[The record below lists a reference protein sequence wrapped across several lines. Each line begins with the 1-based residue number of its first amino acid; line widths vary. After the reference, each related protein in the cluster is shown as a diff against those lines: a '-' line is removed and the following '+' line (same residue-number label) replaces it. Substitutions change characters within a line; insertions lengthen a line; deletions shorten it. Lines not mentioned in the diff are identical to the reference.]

1 MSMIFRQR
9 LGPGPGV
16 PQGGGISKWGVGGG
30 GGEVLLAQGG
40 ALTLCGVPLLVGAG
54 PLYDPFLG
62 TVLPTCGGALM
73 RGVSP
78 PGSGGRYSSAYTT
91 VNAGGWASL

>member
-30 GGEVLLAQGG
+30 GGGESSWPKG
-40 ALTLCGVPLLVGAG
+40 ALSHFV
-54 PLYDPFLG
+54 
-62 TVLPTCGGALM
+62 
-73 RGVSP
+73 
-78 PGSGGRYSSAYTT
+78 
-91 VNAGGWASL
+91 ASHC

>member
-16 PQGGGISKWGVGGG
+16 PRGGEYPNGEWGGIGR
-30 GGEVLLAQGG
+30 EVLLAQGG